1 MDSLSQRDRRALLLL
16 GAALAIFLV
25 LQFGVLPRT
34 EGGVVSSTPPDLLE
48 KRLLRLQQ
56 VAQQKPRAAA
66 EAQTAGRELAAM
78 EQGLLKAAT
87 PALASAQMQQI
98 LKELLTS
105 QGINLQAS
113 EFGTVKAV
121 GEDYAQVP
129 LTVIFT
135 CSVDQWINW
144 MAAMRNAPQLLSTLE
159 MRLLQ
164 KDQAKK
170 TLEVRMV
177 VAGYIPASL
186 LGTAKRPGAML

>member
-1 MDSLSQRDRRALLLL
+1 MAV
-16 GAALAIFLV
+16 FLV

-34 EGGVVSSTPPDLLE
+34 AGGVVSSTPVDVLE

-66 EAQTAGRELAAM
+66 EAQTAGRELGAM
-78 EQGLLKAAT
+78 EHGLLKATT

-98 LKELLTS
+98 MKELLTS
-105 QGINLQAS
+105 QGISLQAS
-113 EFGTVKAV
+113 EFGAVKAV

-129 LTVIFT
+129 LTVIFI
-135 CSVDQWINW
+135 CSIDQWINW
-144 MAAMRNAPQLLSTLE
+144 MSAVRNAPQLLSTLE
-159 MRLLQ
+159 MRVLQ
-164 KDQAKK
+164 KEPAKK

>member
-16 GAALAIFLV
+16 GAAVAVFLV

-34 EGGVVSSTPPDLLE
+34 AGGVVSSTPVDVLE
-48 KRLLRLQQ
+48 RRLLRLQQ

-66 EAQTAGRELAAM
+66 EAQTAARELAAI

-98 LKELLTS
+98 LKDLLTS

-113 EFGTVKAV
+113 EFGMVKAV

-129 LTVIFT
+129 LTVIFI
-135 CSVDQWINW
+135 CSIDQWINW
-144 MAAMRNAPQLLSTLE
+144 MAAVRNAPQLLSTVE
-159 MRLLQ
+159 MRLLP
-164 KDQAKK
+164 KEPAKK
-170 TLEVRMV
+170 TVEVRMV